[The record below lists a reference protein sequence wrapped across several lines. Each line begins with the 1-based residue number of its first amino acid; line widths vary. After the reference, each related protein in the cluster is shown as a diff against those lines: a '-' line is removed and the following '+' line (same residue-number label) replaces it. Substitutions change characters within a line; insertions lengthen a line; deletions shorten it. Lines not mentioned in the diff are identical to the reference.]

1 MKERIPQRVD
11 YHRYTEQGVTLDG
24 LITKADSLK
33 DMSRF
38 NESIVDIL
46 DDISYHL
53 AFDTDLL
60 GNRFVTGSV
69 ETQVQLQCQRCM
81 GNFSLSIKSDITI
94 AFVKNESEQSLA
106 EDSNYDVFWLKT
118 KELFDPRVLLED
130 ELLLSLP
137 QIPMHPESEIGQD
150 CDVQVQ
156 FLDEEEHMTDAG
168 SSESHSSGDSL
179 EKELEQKDDNPF
191 AILKQLKNK

>member
-69 ETQVQLQCQRCM
+69 ETRVQLQCQRCM
-81 GNFSLSIKSDITI
+81 DNYSLSIKSDITI

-118 KELFDPRVLLED
+118 KELFAPIVLLED

-156 FLDEEEHMTDAG
+156 FLDEEAHTTDAG
-168 SSESHSSGDSL
+168 SSESHSSEDSL